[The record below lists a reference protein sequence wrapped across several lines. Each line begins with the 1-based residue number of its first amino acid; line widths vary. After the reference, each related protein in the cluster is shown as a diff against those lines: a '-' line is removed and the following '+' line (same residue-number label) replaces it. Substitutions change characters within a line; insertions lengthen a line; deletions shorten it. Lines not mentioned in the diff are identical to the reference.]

1 MPHLSNEDTMIGA
14 QTPSPMNLLLAE
26 PGENAEA
33 AGMLERCRAMF
44 RSFGERVSSFD
55 LSRQIYG

>member
-1 MPHLSNEDTMIGA
+1 MPHLSTEDTMIGA
-14 QTPSPMNLLLAE
+14 QPPSPLNLLLSE
-26 PGENAEA
+26 PGENAEPT
-33 AGMLERCRAMF
+33 GMLERCRAMF